1 MQLTPYTAQ
10 ARKRAKSLL
19 AEYKAGSIQIWKSA
33 KGFQVV
39 TFERPGN
46 TYTSDPFATAI
57 LAFRHILC
65 RAANTGND
73 MMRFKAIAEK
83 YAARY
88 GVATR

>member
-1 MQLTPYTAQ
+1 MKLTPYTAQ

-19 AEYKAGSIQIWKSA
+19 ADHKAGNIQIWKTN